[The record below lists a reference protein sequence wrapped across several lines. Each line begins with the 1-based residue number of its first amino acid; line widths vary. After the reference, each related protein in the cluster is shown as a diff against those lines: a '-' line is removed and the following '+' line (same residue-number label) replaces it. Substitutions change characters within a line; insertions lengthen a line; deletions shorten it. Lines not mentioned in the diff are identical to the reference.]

1 MAVTDAAGGFTK
13 GNLFRHVSVMSV
25 TSSIGLMAIFTVD
38 LIDVVFI
45 SMLGRSELAAAA
57 GYASTLMFFAS
68 AMNIGLSIAAGAL
81 VARAEGRGDRAQAR
95 DYATST
101 AVIAVVAGLLLPLL
115 TLPFILHLLGL
126 VGASGAAADLAAGYL
141 WIILPTTFLS
151 GLSMVAVAV
160 LRAYGDA
167 RAAMYP
173 ALLGAA
179 VNLILDPILIFSLG
193 MGIEGAATA
202 TVAARL
208 ATVIVAIGLA
218 MARYRAFSRPRLQCV
233 SRDCGAAM
241 GIAVPAVL
249 STVATPMGTA
259 IVMREMAKYG
269 TDAVAAMA
277 VINRMVPVVFAV
289 VLSMSGAIG
298 PIFGQNF
305 GAGRMDRVQ
314 DTFVEGLKFL
324 AIYVVG
330 MSALLY
336 LLRAPIA
343 DLFDADGQ
351 MRDLL
356 FLFLGP
362 VALAS
367 FFNGAI
373 FVANATFNNLGRPG
387 YATGVSWA
395 RHTAGTWPFVLAFG
409 AIWGAPGVLIGQAVG
424 GAVFAGVAVWLAVC
438 VIEEPCRDPLQGQY
452 ICPDRRM
459 HVMSNRAVR

>member
-1 MAVTDAAGGFTK
+1 MAVTDTAGGFTR

-25 TSSIGLMAIFTVD
+25 TSSVGLMAIFAVD

-45 SMLGRSELAAAA
+45 SLLGREELAAAA

-101 AVIAVVAGLLLPLL
+101 AVIAVMAGILLPLM
-115 TLPFILHLLGL
+115 TLPFLDHILGL
-126 VGASGAAADLAAGYL
+126 VGASGSAADQAAGFL
-141 WIILPTTFLS
+141 RIILPTTAVS

-179 VNLILDPILIFSLG
+179 VNLALDPVLIFTLG

-202 TVAARL
+202 TVAARIATVVVAFWL
-208 ATVIVAIGLA
+208 ATV
-218 MARYRAFSRPRLQCV
+218 RFRAFTRPRPHCV
-233 SRDCGAAM
+233 ARDCHDAM

-249 STVATPMGTA
+249 GTVATPVGTA

-314 DTFVEGLKFL
+314 EAFIEGLKFL
-324 AIYVVG
+324 GLYVIA
-330 MSALLY
+330 MSAILY
-336 LLRAPIA
+336 LLREPIA
-343 DLFDADGQ
+343 ALFGADGR

-356 FLFLGP
+356 YLFLGP

-373 FVANATFNNLGRPG
+373 FVASAIFNNLGRPG
-387 YATGVSWA
+387 YSTGVSWA
-395 RHTAGTWPFVLAFG
+395 RHTAGTWPFVLGFG
-409 AIWGAPGVLIGQAVG
+409 AIWGAQGVLIGQAVG
-424 GAVFAGVAVWLAVC
+424 GAVFAAVAVWLAIR

-452 ICPDRRM
+452 VCPDRRM
-459 HVMSNRAVR
+459 HVMANRALR

>member
-1 MAVTDAAGGFTK
+1 
-13 GNLFRHVSVMSV
+13 
-25 TSSIGLMAIFTVD
+25 
-38 LIDVVFI
+38 
-45 SMLGRSELAAAA
+45 
-57 GYASTLMFFAS
+57 
-68 AMNIGLSIAAGAL
+68 
-81 VARAEGRGDRAQAR
+81 
-95 DYATST
+95 
-101 AVIAVVAGLLLPLL
+101 
-115 TLPFILHLLGL
+115 
-126 VGASGAAADLAAGYL
+126 
-141 WIILPTTFLS
+141 
-151 GLSMVAVAV
+151 
-160 LRAYGDA
+160 
-167 RAAMYP
+167 
-173 ALLGAA
+173 
-179 VNLILDPILIFSLG
+179 
-193 MGIEGAATA
+193 
-202 TVAARL
+202 
-208 ATVIVAIGLA
+208 
-218 MARYRAFSRPRLQCV
+218 
-233 SRDCGAAM
+233 
-241 GIAVPAVL
+241 
-249 STVATPMGTA
+249 
-259 IVMREMAKYG
+259 
-269 TDAVAAMA
+269 VAAMA

-343 DLFDADGQ
+343 GLFDADGQ

-424 GAVFAGVAVWLAVC
+424 GAVFAGVAVWLAVR

>member
-1 MAVTDAAGGFTK
+1 MAVTETEGGFTR
-13 GNLFRHVSVMSV
+13 GNLFRHVSVMSFA
-25 TSSIGLMAIFTVD
+25 SSIGLMAIFTVD

-68 AMNIGLSIAAGAL
+68 AMNIGVSIAAGAL

-115 TLPFILHLLGL
+115 ALPVIGHLLGF
-126 VGASGAAADLAAGYL
+126 VGATGTAAELAAGYL
-141 WIILPTTFLS
+141 WIILPTTAVS

-173 ALLGAA
+173 ALFGAA
-179 VNLILDPILIFSLG
+179 VNLALDPLLIFTFG

-208 ATVIVAIGLA
+208 ATVVVAFGLA
-218 MARYRAFSRPRLQCV
+218 MARYRAFARARLHRV

-249 STVATPMGTA
+249 GTVATPMGTA

-289 VLSMSGAIG
+289 VLSISGAIG

-314 DTFVEGLKFL
+314 DTFVEGLRFL

-336 LLRAPIA
+336 LLRDPIA
-343 DLFDADGQ
+343 DLFGADGQ
-351 MRDLL
+351 MRGLL
-356 FLFLGP
+356 YLFLGP

-373 FVANATFNNLGRPG
+373 FVANATFNNLGRPA
-387 YATGVSWA
+387 YSTGVNWA

-424 GAVFAGVAVWLAVC
+424 GAVFAGVGIWLAMR

-459 HVMSNRAVR
+459 HILSNRAVR